1 MFRSTKPRFI
11 FQSLETILL
20 TGYVNSYINSQ
31 VANWQPTLG
40 HKEQGIQVTVKLI
53 SRKNLVG
60 NTAGNCQ

>member
-1 MFRSTKPRFI
+1 MLSSFRICYFPTELVTFLQEML
-11 FQSLETILL
+11 F
-20 TGYVNSYINSQ
+20 SYINSH

-53 SRKNLVG
+53 SQKNLVG